1 VGKTGVAME
10 MARQFQTSIIS
21 ADSRQC
27 YTEMNIG
34 VARPSPEQLQSV
46 RHYFVACRS
55 IQQPV
60 NAAIFEKWAL
70 DWAEEIFARTNVLV
84 LAGGTGLYVKAFLD
98 GLNEIPP
105 VDPAIRENIRSLY
118 AERGMNWLEQEVQK
132 TDPLYA
138 ARGESKNPHRLLR
151 ALEVRIS
158 AGRSIL
164 SFQSS
169 LKNARPFRTIR
180 IGLLQPNEQL
190 KQQIRARVDQMM
202 ACGLLEEVR
211 QLLPYQNLRPLQT
224 VGYTELFSHLE
235 GRTSLEAAVELIKG
249 NTWQY
254 ARRQLTWFRKD
265 DSIQWT
271 EPGNWKQLQKIT
283 ES

>member
-1 VGKTGVAME
+1 ME

>member
-1 VGKTGVAME
+1 MGKTGVAME